1 MPDKIAFFASKGK
14 KSDFSGMTIREKT
27 IMIRFLFA
35 LIFVL
40 LPAQAFALAGDW
52 VRDEGVAVRLIAG
65 QNAVG
70 DGGAVPLGLELQL
83 EEGWH
88 TYWRSPGEAGLPP
101 QLDWS
106 RSQTEENNLQAATLW
121 YPAPHRYTAY
131 GLETIG
137 YRDHVVFPIDAVL
150 RHAGRAL
157 KADVSVDLLICGSL
171 CMPKHFDLTLAVPAG
186 AAAGGAEAE
195 LLHLA
200 RDDVPSDSATSG
212 LLLKGVSGDGKS
224 LTFAIT
230 SRDPLTQPDI
240 FIENDKNIGFG
251 APEIVVGA
259 LGFEASL
266 TVRPVETLPAGVSL
280 AKLPLT
286 LTIVSGDHA
295 TEIRTETSAPPALL
309 SSAAYV
315 RHSVSFSFA
324 LLFALIGGF
333 LLNLMPCV
341 LPVLS
346 LKIVSVVSH
355 GGGEARKVRQSFLTT
370 AAGIVFSFLV
380 LACAMVL
387 LKHLGLALGWGV
399 QFQQPAFLMFLILLL
414 VFFAANLWGLFE
426 IPLPRFLVDRMDRA
440 YHPKLVGDFATGAFA
455 TLLATPCSAPFLG
468 TAIGFALAG
477 GATEILAVFAALGLG
492 MATPYLTVA
501 LFPRAA
507 TLLPKPGLW
516 MVRLRHILGLALAL
530 TALWLIWV
538 MAAQIA
544 VSRAVGF
551 GLLMIV
557 LMLLLIL
564 KKRGLSRHLMQGGII
579 FVCAAALALGLYGE
593 TKPAALPHSEGLWQ
607 VFNEAVMNADLA
619 EGKTVF
625 LDVTAAWCLTC
636 KANAKFTLSNPEV
649 AQRLFHGDIVAMQ
662 ADWTNPDPVV
672 IDLLHKYGRYGIPF
686 NVVFGAAAPQG
697 IVLPELLTPA
707 LVLKALDEA
716 SGR

>member
-1 MPDKIAFFASKGK
+1 MSRFF
-14 KSDFSGMTIREKT
+14 
-27 IMIRFLFA
+27 FA

-52 VRDEGVAVRLIAG
+52 VRDEGVAVRLISGAAATG
-65 QNAVG
+65 QETT
-70 DGGAVPLGLELQL
+70 VPLGLELQL
-83 EEGWH
+83 ANGWH

-106 RSQTEENNLQAATLW
+106 RSQTDTDNLQSATLL

-137 YRDHVVFPIDAVL
+137 YRDHVLFPIDAVL
-150 RHAGRAL
+150 RHAGQAL
-157 KADVSVDLLICGSL
+157 KADVAVDLLICGSL
-171 CMPKHFDLTLAVPAG
+171 CVPKHFDLTLAVPSGSAETSV
-186 AAAGGAEAE
+186 EAE
-195 LLHLA
+195 LLHQA
-200 RDDVPSDSATSG
+200 REQVPADSATSG
-212 LLLKGVSGDGKS
+212 LLLKGVSSDGKS

-230 SRDPLTQPDI
+230 SRDPMTQPDI
-240 FIENDKNIGFG
+240 FLENDKNIGFG
-251 APEIVVGA
+251 APEIT
-259 LGFEASL
+259 LEASGFAASL
-266 TVRPVETLPAGVSL
+266 KVKPTDALPSGVTL

-286 LTIVSGDHA
+286 LTIVNGEHA
-295 TEIRTETSAPPALL
+295 TEIKTETPAIPALL
-309 SSAAYV
+309 SSPSIAQ
-315 RHSVSFSFA
+315 HPVSFSLA

-355 GGGEARKVRQSFLTT
+355 GGGEPSRVRHSFLTT

-380 LACAMVL
+380 LAFVMVV

-468 TAIGFALAG
+468 TAVGFALAS
-477 GATEILAVFAALGLG
+477 GATEILAIFTALGLG
-492 MATPYLTVA
+492 MATPYLAVA

-507 TLLPKPGLW
+507 TLLPKPGAW
-516 MVRLRHILGLALAL
+516 MVRLRQILGLALAL
-530 TALWLIWV
+530 TALWLLFV
-538 MAAQIA
+538 MAAQIS
-544 VSRAVGF
+544 VVRAAGF

-557 LMLLLIL
+557 LTLLLVM
-564 KKRGLSRHLMQGGII
+564 KKRGMSRHLMQGGII
-579 FVCAAALALGLYGE
+579 FVCTAALAMGMNGE
-593 TKPAALPHSEGLWQ
+593 TKNTPPQHGEGSWQ
-607 VFNEAVMNADLA
+607 VFNEATLNADLA

-625 LDVTAAWCLTC
+625 LDVTAEWCLTC
-636 KANAKFTLSNPEV
+636 KANTKFTLSNSEIT
-649 AQRLFHGDIVAMQ
+649 QRLFHSDIVAMQ
-662 ADWTNPDPVV
+662 ADWTNPDAQV
-672 IDLLHKYGRYGIPF
+672 IDLLHHYGRYGIPF
-686 NVVFGAAAPQG
+686 NAVFGPAAPQG

-716 SGR
+716 AGR